1 VSTRV
6 GQHDTR
12 CVVACPVEFK
22 FCSGGVDSYL
32 TVTEYHRLRLN
43 NKDFMKG
50 IHNGFTFCSRI
61 PSLPKD
67 GVIELA
73 GDTGLFAFKY
83 RSSIELWRLG
93 ESDDPEVKLERN
105 LHLSEA
111 PTRILRLE
119 TPGEERLLCS
129 TINKSGTLIAYSTK
143 KRLRVFSLVWN
154 DNNPQEPCTIKKLKL
169 VDSSAKP
176 PHCMSFYQKD
186 GTDFLLCGYDTP
198 RVASFSVSKSDVCS
212 SWVLQGDALDTP
224 DQLNL
229 TSSIQH
235 IKVTGTTAVVS
246 DFDNQVVALDLQK
259 VSVISKMPRVG
270 NACVASLTISPNEK
284 TCVVAY
290 SDQKI
295 TQMDIETARFTSFY
309 SKFNESPSTVWKR
322 RKCSFSDMNY
332 IKDDLLLLYDFRN
345 LVLIDEEKEVL
356 EPAEKLRRYPK
367 NYDRLG
373 LRSGSEQEKTI
384 IHPFDNTDL
393 VGALPLNSNS
403 IVCVEL
409 SQDQI
414 DLKLPQS
421 IKVKSFN

>member
-1 VSTRV
+1 VLW
-6 GQHDTR
+6 H
-12 CVVACPVEFK
+12 
-22 FCSGGVDSYL
+22 
-32 TVTEYHRLRLN
+32 TV
-43 NKDFMKG
+43 
-50 IHNGFTFCSRI
+50 
-61 PSLPKD
+61 
-67 GVIELA
+67 
-73 GDTGLFAFKY
+73 
-83 RSSIELWRLG
+83 
-93 ESDDPEVKLERN
+93 
-105 LHLSEA
+105 
-111 PTRILRLE
+111 
-119 TPGEERLLCS
+119 
-129 TINKSGTLIAYSTK
+129 
-143 KRLRVFSLVWN
+143 
-154 DNNPQEPCTIKKLKL
+154 IK
-169 VDSSAKP
+169 
-176 PHCMSFYQKD
+176 
-186 GTDFLLCGYDTP
+186 
-198 RVASFSVSKSDVCS
+198 
-212 SWVLQGDALDTP
+212 
-224 DQLNL
+224 
-229 TSSIQH
+229 
-235 IKVTGTTAVVS
+235 
-246 DFDNQVVALDLQK
+246 
-259 VSVISKMPRVG
+259 
-270 NACVASLTISPNEK
+270 
-284 TCVVAY
+284 
-290 SDQKI
+290 KI